1 MSSEEAIQVQKKEE
15 SFQPKQISVT
25 EAIDIVKLKELQK
38 PKIENYIF
46 ANPPKTKNTL
56 GRERIC
62 CSNFFPFILNSK
74 YDLFTK
80 YSIQINPSIPDDSKS
95 YRRHLFHLG
104 SKLIK
109 EKLGDFF
116 FQNTAIYSLNDI
128 KEPISINVKNQFQLM
143 LKIKI
148 LIIKLL

>member
-1 MSSEEAIQVQKKEE
+1 MTSTEISKETKASIPFQSKLVSVMDTINSEKL
-15 SFQPKQISVT
+15 IS
-25 EAIDIVKLKELQK
+25 LKDSRLK
-38 PKIENYIF
+38 NFIF
-46 ANPPKTKNTL
+46 AKPPETKNTL

-109 EKLGDFF
+109 
-116 FQNTAIYSLNDI
+116 
-128 KEPISINVKNQFQLM
+128 
-143 LKIKI
+143 
-148 LIIKLL
+148 